1 MQFPVHNVE
10 GQVVEQVQIED
21 SVFAQ
26 PFNEGLVHQAMVR
39 QLANARQGTADT
51 KTRGLVSGSTRKL
64 YRQKHTGRARRGS
77 IRSPLLRGGGIVFGP
92 HPRSYRQGMPKK
104 MRRLALKCVLS
115 AKASSGEMVVIDR
128 FQMSQPKAT
137 EMGRILKALGV
148 DSSILIA
155 TLGPE
160 SDVILS
166 ARNLAGTKTLPAGL
180 LNVVDVLSYKFLV
193 ITVEGLRHLE
203 KLLVGGRTATQV
215 G

>member
-26 PFNEGLVHQAMVR
+26 AFNEGLVHQAMVR

-92 HPRSYRQGMPKK
+92 HPRSYRQRMPKK

-128 FQMSQPKAT
+128 FQMSQPKAM

-203 KLLVGGRTATQV
+203 KLLMGGRTDTQV

>member
-92 HPRSYRQGMPKK
+92 HPRSYRQRMPRK

-203 KLLVGGRTATQV
+203 KLLIGGRTATQL

>member
-92 HPRSYRQGMPKK
+92 HPRSYRQRMPKK

-128 FQMSQPKAT
+128 FQMSQPKAM

-203 KLLVGGRTATQV
+203 KLLIGGRTATQV

>member
-92 HPRSYRQGMPKK
+92 HPRSYRQRMPRK

-128 FQMSQPKAT
+128 FQMSQPKAM

-203 KLLVGGRTATQV
+203 KLLMGGRTDTQV

>member
-92 HPRSYRQGMPKK
+92 HPRSYRQRMPKK

-128 FQMSQPKAT
+128 FQMSQPKAM

-203 KLLVGGRTATQV
+203 KLLIGGRTATQL